1 MQSRSVLIA
10 VLMIAVTAPPA
21 SARLTQLNIAR
32 SEIVDLPAFGATG
45 AYEKIVG
52 TFDGEID
59 PANPRN
65 ALIVDLDLAPT
76 VNGKVRYSATFTI
89 LKPRDAARANGKLFY
104 MFNNRGTKLELRI
117 NDATEV
123 SNDPAT
129 AAHFGNGWLNRQG
142 YALAWSGWDGN
153 VKPGPNMES
162 ITLPVVRNRDGSSIT
177 APVAAELIPAAPTDT
192 AIALIYPAAPA
203 QPGNGTLT
211 VREHVDDPKTPLT
224 GWHYDGDG
232 RVRLPGPAK
241 PNWIYE
247 FVYTA
252 KDPVPMT
259 IGYAATRDFITFL
272 RTAAADD
279 AGTANPLARPKGL
292 DAVYAFG
299 RSQGGRVQRDFV
311 YWGFNED
318 EAGTQR
324 RVIDGMIPYATG
336 IGLMWTNFRFA
347 EPTRS
352 AQQHI
357 RARVREK
364 QGPHT
369 FAVRTDPLT
378 GLTDGIFKR
387 CRAREVCP
395 KVMTVDSANEY
406 WNKSSA
412 LNHTDAFGRDLNDT
426 AAPDVRLYATASQQH
441 SVGFGERPQPM
452 QACVQLSNPLY
463 QGPLFRALL
472 TAMDAWVTRGVSP
485 PASQVPRV
493 RNRTLVGAADV
504 RFPAIPATSYR
515 GWPALPAAAYHPESL
530 APLRVLNF
538 EAVPP
543 TDVPGKTYTTL
554 VSQVDADGN
563 EVGGVRVPLLQAPLG
578 TYTGWA
584 LLKPGE
590 GGPDL
595 CGQNGQFFPFAATEA
610 ERLAAGDPRPS
621 LEKRYASAAAYRA
634 QVAAAIAA
642 QVRARL
648 MLAEDGPAVLADAVD
663 QYTRHS
669 LRGPD
674 APAAHD

>member
-1 MQSRSVLIA
+1 MQWRPLVIA
-10 VLMIAVTAPPA
+10 ALVCAAATPA
-21 SARLTQLNIAR
+21 SARLTHLNIAR
-32 SEIVDLPAFGATG
+32 TEIIDLPAFGATG
-45 AYEKIVG
+45 AYEKLVG

-59 PANPRN
+59 PTNPRN
-65 ALIVDLDLAPT
+65 AVIVDLDLAPT
-76 VNGKVRYSATFTI
+76 INGKARYSATFTI
-89 LKPRDAARANGKLFY
+89 LKPRDATKANGKLFY
-104 MFNNRGTKLELRI
+104 MFNNRGSKLELRI
-117 NDATEV
+117 NDATEG

-129 AAHFGNGWLNRQG
+129 AVHFGNGWLNRQG

-162 ITLPVVRNRDGSSIT
+162 IALPVVRNRDGSEIT
-177 APVAAELIPAAPTDT
+177 SRVAAELIPTSPADSAFT
-192 AIALIYPAAPA
+192 LIYRAAPA
-203 QPGNGTLT
+203 EPANGAMT
-211 VREHVDDPKTPLT
+211 VREHVDDPKTALA
-224 GWHYDGDG
+224 GWSYDGDG

-259 IGYAATRDFITFL
+259 IGYAATRDFIDFL

-279 AGTANPLARPKGL
+279 IGTPNPLARPKGL

-318 EAGTQR
+318 EAGTKR
-324 RVIDGMIPYATG
+324 RVIDGMMPYATG

-352 AQQHI
+352 SQQHI
-357 RARVREK
+357 RARIREK
-364 QGPHT
+364 EGPHT

-378 GLTDGIFKR
+378 GRTDGIFKR
-387 CRAREVCP
+387 CHARDVCP
-395 KVMTVDSANEY
+395 KVMNVDSANEY

-412 LNHTDAFGRDLNDT
+412 LNHTDAFGRDLDDK
-426 AAPDVRLYATASQQH
+426 AAPEVRLYATASQQH
-441 SVGFGERPQPM
+441 STAFGDRPLPLPG
-452 QACVQLSNPLY
+452 CVQLSNPLY

-472 TAMDAWVTRGVSP
+472 AAMDAWVTRGVRP
-485 PASQVPRV
+485 PDSQVPRA
-493 RNRTLVGAADV
+493 RDRTLVAAKDV
-504 RFPAIPATSYR
+504 RFPAIPSTSYA
-515 GWPALPAAAYHPESL
+515 GWPPLPAAAYHPESL
-530 APLRVLNF
+530 GELRVLDF
-538 EAVPP
+538 DVVPP
-543 TDVPGKTYTTL
+543 ADVPGKIYVTL

-563 EVGGVRVPLLQAPLG
+563 ERGGVRVPLLQAPLG

-621 LEKRYASAAAYRA
+621 LEKRYGSAEDYRARVSAAITA
-634 QVAAAIAA
+634 QVK
-642 QVRARL
+642 ARL
-648 MLAEDGPAVLADAVD
+648 MLAEDGPAVLADAMD
-663 QYTRHS
+663 QYANHRF
-669 LRGPD
+669 RGPQ
-674 APAAHD
+674 APTDH